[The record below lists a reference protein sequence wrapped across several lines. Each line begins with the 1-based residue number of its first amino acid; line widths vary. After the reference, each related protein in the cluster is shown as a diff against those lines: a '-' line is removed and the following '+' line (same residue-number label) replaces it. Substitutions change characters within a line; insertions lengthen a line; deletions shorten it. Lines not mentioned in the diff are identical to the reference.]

1 MVLVRAMGAIF
12 IIVILGK
19 RKQIQY
25 DTAYNDKN
33 SNDYGECDFHY
44 PLRLAS
50 LNDKITKSLHPNGIF
65 FDLFGLN
72 LDLCACIPRPTI
84 TYGN

>member
-1 MVLVRAMGAIF
+1 MVLVGAMGAVF

-19 RKQIQY
+19 RKQIQGGS
-25 DTAYNDKN
+25 AYNDKN

-44 PLRLAS
+44 SPTVAT
-50 LNDKITKSLHPNGIF
+50 LNDKITKSLHPNDIF

-84 TYGN
+84 TYDN